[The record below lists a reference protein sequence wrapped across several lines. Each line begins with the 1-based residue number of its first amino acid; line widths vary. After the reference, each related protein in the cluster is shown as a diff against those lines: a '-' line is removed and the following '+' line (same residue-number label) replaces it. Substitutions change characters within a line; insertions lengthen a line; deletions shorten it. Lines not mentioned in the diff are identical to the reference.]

1 MSDNIVP
8 CNGCMACCKHER
20 IILHPEHDQP
30 LKYLTVPTRKGDG
43 EPALMLR
50 HKPNGECIYLA
61 KDGCSIHGDAPWAC
75 RQFDCRKWL
84 LGFPEAM
91 QELLTPDDIDGEV
104 IAAARARL

>member
-1 MSDNIVP
+1 MNLVP
-8 CNGCMACCKHER
+8 CNGCTACCKHER
-20 IILHPEHDQP
+20 IILHPTDDPSQ
-30 LKYLTVPTRKGDG
+30 YLTIPTRQGDG

-50 HKPNGECIYLA
+50 HKLNGECVYLGET
-61 KDGCSIHGDAPWAC
+61 GCTIHGRAPWAC
-75 RQFDCRKWL
+75 RMFDCRRWL